1 MPKGKWTFVL
11 VTLEG
16 PWAKSIYTIERLRS
30 QRAFDDIDNGPDI
43 IGSLSL
49 FLSSSWSRRY
59 AKIMCIESLC

>member
-30 QRAFDDIDNGPDI
+30 QREFDDIDNGPVLLA
-43 IGSLSL
+43 LSL
-49 FLSSSWSRRY
+49 CSFHQVGVEGMPR
-59 AKIMCIESLC
+59 